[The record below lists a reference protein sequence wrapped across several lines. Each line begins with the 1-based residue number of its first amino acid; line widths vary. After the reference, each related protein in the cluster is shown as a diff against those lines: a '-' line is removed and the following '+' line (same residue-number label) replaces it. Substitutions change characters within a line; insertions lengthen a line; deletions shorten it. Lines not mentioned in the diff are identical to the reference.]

1 MKKKRRWKLG
11 AGFIL
16 FIYLFTFES
25 DSPEWKWRMRVSC
38 LAARLMRR
46 LEKICSYLFKI
57 IGNDC
62 NDFYRGKVTTLPLTQ
77 HPLLAWHCNC
87 VALVA
92 CPGTLWLLAWPSY
105 SSSSSAITTASSAVC
120 LVPSTITDKYT
131 SVSWVASYCM
141 VRGLITQRCWA
152 GNQSDVILHQDC
164 RCMTFIIHKVA

>member
-1 MKKKRRWKLG
+1 MKKRRKKEDENWALEQT
-11 AGFIL
+11 FIL

-25 DSPEWKWRMRVSC
+25 DSPEWKWRMLTSTSQSCYNSKATLTLPRRVSC

-57 IGNDC
+57 IGNNC
-62 NDFYRGKVTTLPLTQ
+62 NDFNRGKVTTLPLTQ

-131 SVSWVASYCM
+131 SVS
-141 VRGLITQRCWA
+141 
-152 GNQSDVILHQDC
+152 
-164 RCMTFIIHKVA
+164 